1 MKRILRTLMNCA
13 FLWIMELMHKYVINA
28 NTLGKI
34 MPLMINLLQYKHCA
48 MDNANGIDETK
59 PF

>member
-1 MKRILRTLMNCA
+1 MNCA

-59 PF
+59 PFQAA